1 MYLRLI
7 LPVIALHGLVLTND
21 VGIIEQDSL
30 ILIESWGS
38 GEETSETTTASPTT
52 TAAYTTM
59 EIITPEVTTTQE
71 PKFNTS
77 EIVIISMFS
86 LFGFL
91 FLLLTLVAAGMHKM
105 GLVMVGLSLIIG
117 TGFLTLLKTKSKK
130 QVGTIGTISY
140 FLYDNK
146 FEDET
151 IGYVLLGTALG
162 TMMVAVAFGALYRR

>member
-7 LPVIALHGLVLTND
+7 LPVIALHGLVLTHD

-59 EIITPEVTTTQE
+59 EIVTPEVTTTQE

-91 FLLLTLVAAGMHKM
+91 FLFFGSHNLNKDILHRLLPIF
-105 GLVMVGLSLIIG
+105 LSILMQ
-117 TGFLTLLKTKSKK
+117 FLDIFLFF
-130 QVGTIGTISY
+130 QHVTIAS
-140 FLYDNK
+140 LD
-146 FEDET
+146 
-151 IGYVLLGTALG
+151 
-162 TMMVAVAFGALYRR
+162 